1 MRHAGQV
8 DPVVGA
14 AAPKA
19 QPGFSPSRVVCI
31 SPISPFKADCTTTM
45 ISFDSFERIA
55 SAPLNSWPGT
65 FVVAALAVVFAIG
78 AHWIGAR
85 ILVRIARPYPLM
97 SVVLRFIDNPALALL
112 IILALGFVVV
122 EAPDTLPFAAALRD
136 LLTVFLIVALTWL
149 AVRSVGAVAEALVQ
163 AHPLDSQ
170 DNLQAR
176 RIHTQARVLARSV
189 MVVIVIIGFG
199 GALMT
204 LPAVR
209 QVGASLLASA
219 GVAGLVAGI
228 AARPVLGNLIAGLQ
242 IALSQPI
249 RLDDVVVIQGEW
261 GRVEE
266 ITGTYV
272 SIRIWDQRRLIVPLQ
287 WFIENPFANWTRNSS
302 QIIGTVFF
310 YVDYRMPVAPLRE
323 ELERILQSAPE
334 WDKRVQVLQVTDATE
349 KSMQIRVL
357 VSSFDSG
364 LNFDLRC
371 RVREGLLSFVQ
382 STYPQF
388 LPRTRADL
396 SPQGE
401 HVDFAPPLER
411 GVADGAN
418 TTNRAIRPPASSR
431 TANTEA
437 DPVASRGERYGP
449 DASAHSAAT
458 TAPNAPAGTAPKP
471 AERR

>member
-1 MRHAGQV
+1 
-8 DPVVGA
+8 
-14 AAPKA
+14 
-19 QPGFSPSRVVCI
+19 
-31 SPISPFKADCTTTM
+31 M

-55 SAPLNSWPGT
+55 SAPLNTWPGT

-78 AHWIGAR
+78 AHWVGSR
-85 ILVRIARPYPLM
+85 ILVRLSGALPLM
-97 SVVLRFIDNPALALL
+97 GGVLRFINNPALALL

-122 EAPDTLPFAAALRD
+122 EAPDTLPFATALRD
-136 LLTVFLIVALTWL
+136 LLTVMLIVALTFL
-149 AVRSVGAVAEALVQ
+149 TMRSVGGAAEAIVQ

-176 RIHTQARVLARSV
+176 RIHTQTRVLARSV

-204 LPAVR
+204 FPAVR
-209 QVGASLLASA
+209 QIGASLLASA

-272 SIRIWDQRRLIVPLQ
+272 SIGIWDQRRLIVPLQ
-287 WFIENPFANWTRNSS
+287 WFIENPFTNWTRNSS
-302 QIIGTVFF
+302 HIIGTVFF
-310 YVDYRMPVAPLRE
+310 YVDYRMPIAPMRE
-323 ELERILQSAPE
+323 ELERILEHAPE
-334 WDKRVQVLQVTDATE
+334 WDGRVQVLQVTDATE
-349 KSMQIRVL
+349 RSMQLRVL

-371 RVREGLLSFVQ
+371 RVREGLLNFVQ

-388 LPRTRADL
+388 LPRA
-396 SPQGE
+396 
-401 HVDFAPPLER
+401 
-411 GVADGAN
+411 
-418 TTNRAIRPPASSR
+418 
-431 TANTEA
+431 
-437 DPVASRGERYGP
+437 
-449 DASAHSAAT
+449 
-458 TAPNAPAGTAPKP
+458 
-471 AERR
+471 